1 MSEEEQQYTIQ
12 PVKDKQPEKPS
23 EGGDKSKPSAQDFV
37 NPGPAVPGNVDLPP
51 KASREELEAR
61 VAELNKKK

>member
-37 NPGPAVPGNVDLPP
+37 NPGPAVPGSMPCHFESCLLLHF
-51 KASREELEAR
+51 RGIIC
-61 VAELNKKK
+61 